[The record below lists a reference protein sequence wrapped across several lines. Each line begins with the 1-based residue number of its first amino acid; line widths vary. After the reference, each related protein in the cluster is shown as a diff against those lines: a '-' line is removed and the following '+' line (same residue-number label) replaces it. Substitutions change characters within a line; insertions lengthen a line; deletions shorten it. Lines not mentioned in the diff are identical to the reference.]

1 MSTNN
6 LALGDDGFLLPRE
19 ERLEIQRL
27 IEEER
32 HLLVDLIQSG
42 VSTPRDQERFWIVD
56 EQAEQII
63 RINESEYDVAR
74 FAVEYFSDDINGEND
89 ENLIPEGVT
98 YESMSEFHKE
108 LCGLLS
114 DITEGKKE
122 DHVAWACPRQ
132 HAKTAYGS
140 NIYPIHQATYRHK
153 RFMVIV
159 SETSDMAGAF
169 ITWGNRQ
176 LKFNDKLREDFGILM
191 HEKPSMNEVDN
202 RDEYVTTNGVKI
214 MARGA
219 GKQIRGM
226 RFGKMRP
233 QLLILDDLEGEEHVS
248 TADQMD
254 KIEKWFNEQALP
266 AMDKDGMCLYLGTIL
281 CYDSLLDKVVRTRG
295 DFESR
300 RYKAVKS
307 FPANKYLWDE
317 WKEIYLSDDK
327 GSSRRAKDFY
337 EKHEEEMLRGVD
349 LLWGEYW
356 TYYDFVTKLI
366 NIGAKSFNQEYQN
379 EPTDEERQIFKPE
392 KFFYY
397 DEFDID
403 RIPYDDREYYAG
415 VDFAMGKEKGDY
427 SSIVTLMKN
436 KATGRTYIIDVYN
449 NRLHPKDFME
459 VIVEFTLRYQYTTLA
474 VESQMA
480 QEFFTDYLMEEL
492 IKRGYPAHS
501 RVRKV
506 KQRTRKEL
514 RIESLQPEILNGKI
528 RFNRNQADLI
538 AQFEMYPMAKHD
550 DMVDATE
557 MAYRAA
563 IVGVSGTI
571 RTVKIAR

>member
-1 MSTNN
+1 MKPTN
-6 LALGDDGFLLPRE
+6 LALGDNGFLKPRK
-19 ERLEIQRL
+19 ERLELQRKL
-27 IEEER
+27 ETER
-32 HLLVDLIQSG
+32 DLLVDLIANG
-42 VSTPRDQERFWIVD
+42 VSTGRDEERFLTVD
-56 EQAEQII
+56 TQAEQLR
-63 RINESEYDVAR
+63 RINECEFDNAR
-74 FAVEYFSDDINGEND
+74 FDIEYFSDDLNPDND

-98 YESMSEFHKE
+98 LETMSDFHKE

-114 DITEGKKE
+114 DITKGVKE
-122 DHVAWACPRQ
+122 DHVAWACPRE

-140 NIYPIHQATYRHK
+140 NMFPIHQAVYRHK
-153 RFMVIV
+153 RFIVIV

-176 LKFNDKLREDFGILM
+176 LKFNEKLREDFGILM
-191 HEKPSMNEVDN
+191 DEKPSMNEVDN
-202 RDEYVTTNGVKI
+202 RDEYVTHNGVKI

-226 RFGKMRP
+226 RFGKLRP
-233 QLLILDDLEGEEHVS
+233 ELLILDDLEGDEHVS
-248 TADQMD
+248 TADQME

-266 AMDKDGMCLYLGTIL
+266 AMTRDGFCLYLGTIL
-281 CYDSLLDKVVRTRG
+281 CYDSLLDKVIRKRK

-307 FPANKYLWDE
+307 WATNTVLWDE
-317 WKEIYLSDDK
+317 WKRIYLEDDK
-327 GSSRRAKDFY
+327 DSAKKARRFY
-337 EKHEEEMLRGVD
+337 EENEAEMLEGVE

-356 TYYDFVTKLI
+356 SYYKFITKLI

-392 KFFYY
+392 QFFYY

-415 VDFAMGKEKGDY
+415 VDFAMGKEKGDF
-427 SSIVTLMKN
+427 SSIVTIMKN
-436 KATGRTYIIDVYN
+436 RATGRAYIIDVYAS
-449 NRLHPKDFME
+449 RVHPKDFME
-459 VIVEFTLRYQYTTLA
+459 VIVDYALRYQYDAIA

-480 QEFFTDYLMEEL
+480 QEFFTDYLMTEL
-492 IKRGYPAHS
+492 TKRGYPSHS

-514 RIESLQPEILNGKI
+514 RIEAMQPDILNGKI
-528 RFNRNQADLI
+528 RFNRKHTDLI
-538 AQFEMYPMAKHD
+538 TEFEMYPMAKHD
-550 DMVDATE
+550 DMIDATE
-557 MAYRAA
+557 MGYRIAQT
-563 IVGVSGTI
+563 GLTGTI
-571 RTVKIAR
+571 RTVKVAR